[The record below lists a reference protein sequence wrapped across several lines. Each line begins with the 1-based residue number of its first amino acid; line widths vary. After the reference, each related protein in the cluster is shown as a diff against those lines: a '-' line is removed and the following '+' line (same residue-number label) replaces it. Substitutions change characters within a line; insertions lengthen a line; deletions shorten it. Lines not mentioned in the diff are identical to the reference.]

1 MSELQSL
8 RDWLRYA
15 VTRLQQTEVFFG
27 HGTDNALD
35 EAYRLVFGVLSL
47 PISQQRLFLDARLTL
62 AEQQAMAK
70 AIDQRT
76 EDRIPTAYITGESWF
91 CELPFKVTKDT
102 LIPRS
107 PIAELIDNQFQ
118 PWLIESPQRVLD
130 LCTGSG
136 CIGLAIAYYLPEAE
150 VHLSDLSEAAL
161 AVAKANTQA
170 LGLEEQVSL
179 WQSDLFAQIPSQCYD
194 LIVTNP
200 PYVDRPDM
208 DSLPAEYRHEPV
220 LALAAGEDGLSLV
233 HGILAHSPE
242 YLSAQGVL
250 ICEVGNSAQALQ
262 DCYPEVP
269 FIWIEFERGGD
280 GVFMLDRQT
289 LVAHQA
295 LFLAQINE

>member
-136 CIGLAIAYYLPEAE
+136 CIGLAIAYYFPEAE